1 MNRPTVPQL
10 VAAYERKHQTSFFTN
25 KPMNKPTLSQ
35 LLAAFQLAE
44 MAHQADQSDYK
55 RQVRDQAETEYKQA
69 LQESDLEPIATA
81 TDQPKKT
88 DVEILQAIVDEL
100 DQAYQIKVSDVDKLA
115 TRCARL
121 EDEKKALADE
131 CKQLYADK
139 MALVKVNLFLTNQL
153 NEKEPKKDE
162 LEKSP
167 LSATPATVETAT
179 VETATVVAATVESA
193 PAAPAPAAAP
203 QPARVKP
210 LTGAA
215 KAAVEAAAA
224 KAAAAATEPAADET
238 KKNS

>member
-10 VAAYERKHQTSFFTN
+10 IAAYERKNQTSFFTN
-25 KPMNKPTLSQ
+25 KPMNKPHLSQ
-35 LLAAFQLAE
+35 LLAASQLAE
-44 MAHQADQSDYK
+44 MAHQADPSDYK
-55 RQVRDQAETEYKQA
+55 RQAMEQAQTEYNQA
-69 LQESDLEPIATA
+69 LLDAEPDPAATA
-81 TDQPKKT
+81 TNQPKKT

-139 MALVKVNLFLTNQL
+139 MALVTENSLLKNQQI
-153 NEKEPKKDE
+153 EKGQKIDE

-167 LSATPATVETAT
+167 LSAKPASVETAT
-179 VETATVVAATVESA
+179 VETTSGA
-193 PAAPAPAAAP
+193 PEAAPA
-203 QPARVKP
+203 
-210 LTGAA
+210 LTPYQKGLLTRQQNL
-215 KAAVEAAAA
+215 A
-224 KAAAAATEPAADET
+224 KAAAEAQAAATEEP